1 MLPVYKSTQYNKGGC
16 LTAYCETSPLWL
28 LSQVLRVV
36 KAEESEGRHEARV
49 VAARSN
55 VLPMG
60 PSSRSTPRKPPVISI
75 PQPGSDSD
83 AAGLGPE
90 PPASARKEP
99 AASQSAQ
106 HKGDG
111 SQLGGHIVSKPRLRQ
126 QLEKPLAAVANQ
138 TVGEIQQQMQGAPQ
152 GCPFTPSL
160 CPSYCCCM
168 IAHAARCS

>member
-1 MLPVYKSTQYNKGGC
+1 M
-16 LTAYCETSPLWL
+16 
-28 LSQVLRVV
+28 LRVA
-36 KAEESEGRHEARV
+36 KAEESEGRHESPA

-60 PSSRSTPRKPPVISI
+60 PSSRSTPRKPPVISM

-99 AASQSAQ
+99 AASRPA
-106 HKGDG
+106 HREGDG
-111 SQLGGHIVSKPRLRQ
+111 SEHNGHIVSKPRLRQ
-126 QLEKPLAAVANQ
+126 QLEQPLAAMANQ

-152 GCPFTPSL
+152 GYPGTPSS
-160 CPSYCCCM
+160 CPAVAACM
-168 IAHAARCS
+168 IAQAARCSWSAPHFISSAGRGVPTLWRKAAPSLA